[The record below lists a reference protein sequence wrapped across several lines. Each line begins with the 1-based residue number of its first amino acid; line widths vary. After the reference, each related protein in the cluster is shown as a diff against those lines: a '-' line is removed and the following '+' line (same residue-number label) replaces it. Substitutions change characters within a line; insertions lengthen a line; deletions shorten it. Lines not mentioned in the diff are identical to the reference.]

1 MNELKIRVDDTKLQ
15 TVLTILE
22 NLKEGLVEEII
33 LNGRSSAGKS
43 TQYKPRTNTIIKEE
57 ESGTHDTSGK
67 YASTSVYRQRLQKK
81 K

>member
-1 MNELKIRVDDTKLQ
+1 MNEIKIKVDDSKLQ

-33 LNGRSSAGKS
+33 VNEKSSSVKS
-43 TQYKPRTNTIIKEE
+43 SQYKPRVNTIIKEE

-67 YASTSVYRQRLQKK
+67 YASATLYKQRLHKR
-81 K
+81 